1 MKKLAGMTMSEIQ
14 QFYKKTF
21 HVRDADVLRQLAEA
35 SELVTCDKGA
45 FLLEPE
51 EVQKDFLFLLNG
63 RARGYVIDEEGRDIT
78 LRFAYKPGT
87 LLVDG
92 IGIIGLSSVY
102 WETLSRSELIRLS
115 RKTLKKLMAENVELN
130 QLAEMALSDL
140 YREAGELQCALV
152 TMQAK
157 DRYLWFREHDPDF
170 PRDIPLKYVAT
181 YLGMLPQ
188 TLSQIRGTLKRKPE

>member
-1 MKKLAGMTMSEIQ
+1 MSKIQ

-21 HVRDADVLRQLAEA
+21 HVRDPDVLRRLAEA
-35 SELVTCDKGA
+35 SDLITCDKGT
-45 FLLEPE
+45 FLLEPDE
-51 EVQKDFLFLLNG
+51 DQKDILFLLNG
-63 RARGYVIDEEGRDIT
+63 RVRGYDIDEDGRDIT

-102 WETLSRSELIRLS
+102 WESLSRSELIRLP
-115 RKTLKKLMAENVELN
+115 RKTLKTLMAENVELN
-130 QLAEMALSDL
+130 QLAELALADL
-140 YREAGELQCALV
+140 FREAGELQCALV

-157 DRYLWFREHDPDF
+157 DRYLWFLEHDPDF

-188 TLSQIRGTLKRKPE
+188 TLSQIRGTLKGKVI